1 MAEVWRI
8 ACDVQVGPRVIA
20 HIERNAVFMGARTAT
35 VMVAVTAAQGEPDE
49 EWFRRAMSA
58 KCIAVVSPDRD
69 LERLAYDAGVW
80 WVRIRDGL
88 RNETLAHS
96 IVQRLRGLMSNRS
109 ATYWPHAVPR
119 PR

>member
-8 ACDVQVGPRVIA
+8 ACDVQIGPRVIA
-20 HIERNAVFMGARTAT
+20 HLERHGI
-35 VMVAVTAAQGEPDE
+35 MVAVTAAQGEPDE
-49 EWFRRAMSA
+49 EWFRRAMGA

-96 IVQRLRGLMSNRS
+96 IIQRLRGLMSNRS
-109 ATYWPHAVPR
+109 ATYWPHNVPR